1 MTSTQGRTTGSR
13 RAGFRLVGTGSGAA
27 GTRTGERRGLVLA
40 YLVFGV
46 FWGAWAAV
54 LPAVERQVSATDG
67 ALGLALGAIAVS
79 AVPVMPLAGRLVDR
93 RGADRALPACLL
105 VFAALLWL
113 PGLAHSLPVLLGA
126 LVLLGVAT
134 GALDVVVNTATAG
147 WERVE
152 QDRLMSTGHGAF
164 SVGVLLGSAT
174 AGVARQFG
182 ATPLSV
188 LLVVAVLVALVG
200 LAQPAYRRPQAE
212 PDQVAGRRLPLF
224 LLAVGALTA
233 GAFLCEDGLV
243 SWSAL
248 QLERGLGATPA
259 VSGLGP
265 GLFSAAMA
273 AGRLGGG
280 LLGHRLRDS
289 VLVAVSGSGL
299 AVGVLVLA
307 VAPSI
312 PVALAGLLLAG
323 AGTSVL
329 APVLYGAVGRR
340 AAPGRQG
347 ADLAVV
353 TSLGYVGFVAG
364 PPLIG
369 LLSSVSSL
377 PAALGLLSVLGVA
390 LAALAPR
397 AVRRT
402 AAGPV

>member
-1 MTSTQGRTTGSR
+1 
-13 RAGFRLVGTGSGAA
+13 
-27 GTRTGERRGLVLA
+27 
-40 YLVFGV
+40 
-46 FWGAWAAV
+46 
-54 LPAVERQVSATDG
+54 
-67 ALGLALGAIAVS
+67 
-79 AVPVMPLAGRLVDR
+79 
-93 RGADRALPACLL
+93 
-105 VFAALLWL
+105 
-113 PGLAHSLPVLLGA
+113 
-126 LVLLGVAT
+126 
-134 GALDVVVNTATAG
+134 
-147 WERVE
+147 
-152 QDRLMSTGHGAF
+152 MSTGHGAF

-280 LLGHRLRDS
+280 LLGHRVRDS